1 MKTAILETNLR
12 VKGTVGKGYSL
23 TEHYCQMRLIGDGIR
38 CDQQPPQDDCCNQPA
53 HNYIVIYGE
62 NQWLCAEHYDE
73 HMETRGF
80 LHMDGEGLDAEGN
93 PL

>member
-1 MKTAILETNLR
+1 MSD
-12 VKGTVGKGYSL
+12 Y
-23 TEHYCQMRLIGDGIR
+23 YCQMRIIGDGIR
-38 CDQQPPQDDCCNQPA
+38 CNQPA
-53 HNYIVIYGE
+53 HNYIVIYGDK
-62 NQWLCAEHYDE
+62 QWLCAEHYDE